1 MTMDLNRVVVGLDG
15 SEASLAAARWAA
27 AAVRNTGGEVIAVHA
42 AEPFPIGRQA
52 AQAAGRGLGL
62 LSSGVT
68 AWKDEARRALN
79 GRWCEPLQ
87 AAGVPF
93 RTVLEL
99 GDPVRAL
106 LETAQREDA
115 DLIVVGHRGETGF
128 LHRLFGDLGEHL
140 IDHTRRPVVVVPF
153 VG

>member
-1 MTMDLNRVVVGLDG
+1 MTMDLKRVVVGLDG

-27 AAVRNTGGEVIAVHA
+27 TAVAGSGGEVIAVHA
-42 AEPFPIGRQA
+42 AEPFPIGQQA

-62 LSSGVT
+62 FSSGVSS
-68 AWKDEARRALN
+68 WKDDTRRALD
-79 GRWCEPLQ
+79 GRWCEPLRV
-87 AAGVPF
+87 AGVRF
-93 RTVLEL
+93 RTVLDL

-106 LETAQREDA
+106 LDTAQREDA

-140 IDHTRRPVVVVPF
+140 IDHSRRPVVVVPF